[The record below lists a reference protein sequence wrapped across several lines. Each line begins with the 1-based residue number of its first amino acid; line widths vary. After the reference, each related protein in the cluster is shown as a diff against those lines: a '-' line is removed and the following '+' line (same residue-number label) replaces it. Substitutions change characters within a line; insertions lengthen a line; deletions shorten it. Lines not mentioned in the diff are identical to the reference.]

1 MQKEHDQN
9 AELIESLSKEI
20 ADMSWLKDKEERR
33 LSDKQILAKQKAI
46 TTALTTESEQ
56 VNNDLLIAESRIKDL
71 ERQQKN
77 SNEQILDI
85 LTEKRKVDK
94 ENLEMEH
101 RLQGRGVTE
110 ADQKRLQFE
119 AEREQITRLKT
130 GLEYKNEQAQ
140 MMLEQLKQEEDLARN
155 MLDAKINA
163 EQEME
168 LLSEE
173 AAIVENKRAHN
184 REELLRLQIKYSQ
197 LQSQKEKQKTELAKL
212 TSSNETLGAQNADL
226 AKKNQKLDSDIQSLI
241 QRIDL
246 NTLLKEVDVEELKLL
261 AVNNEHMNMAFMNM
275 INRWDVIKRMDAKE

>member
-1 MQKEHDQN
+1 MKDSHDKN
-9 AELIESLSKEI
+9 AEMIEILTKEI
-20 ADMSWLKDKEERR
+20 ADMAWIKDKEERR

-119 AEREQITRLKT
+119 AEREQITRLKYS
-130 GLEYKNEQAQ
+130 LEYKNEQAQ
-140 MMLEQLKQEEDLARN
+140 MMLDQLKQEEDLARD
-155 MLDAKINA
+155 MLDKKISA
-163 EQEME
+163 EQTME
-168 LLSEE
+168 LLTEDAS
-173 AAIVENKRAHN
+173 IIENKRAHN
-184 REELLRLQIKYSQ
+184 REELLR
-197 LQSQKEKQKTELAKL
+197 
-212 TSSNETLGAQNADL
+212 
-226 AKKNQKLDSDIQSLI
+226 
-241 QRIDL
+241 
-246 NTLLKEVDVEELKLL
+246 
-261 AVNNEHMNMAFMNM
+261 
-275 INRWDVIKRMDAKE
+275 

>member
-1 MQKEHDQN
+1 
-9 AELIESLSKEI
+9 
-20 ADMSWLKDKEERR
+20 
-33 LSDKQILAKQKAI
+33 
-46 TTALTTESEQ
+46 
-56 VNNDLLIAESRIKDL
+56 
-71 ERQQKN
+71 
-77 SNEQILDI
+77 
-85 LTEKRKVDK
+85 
-94 ENLEMEH
+94 MEH

-130 GLEYKNEQAQ
+130 GLEYKNEMAQ

-173 AAIVENKRAHN
+173 AAVVENKRAHN

-197 LQSQKEKQKTELAKL
+197 LQSQKEKQKTELNKL
-212 TSSNETLGAQNADL
+212 TSSNESLGVQNTDL
-226 AKKNQKLDSDIQSLI
+226 AKKNQKLDSEIQSLI

-275 INRWDVIKRMDAKE
+275 INRWDVIKRLDAKE

>member
-1 MQKEHDQN
+1 VIKQAKHFTGKRDKIHKEMQKEHDQN

-110 ADQKRLQFE
+110 TDQKRLQFE

-184 REELLRLQIKYSQ
+184 REELLRLQIKYS
-197 LQSQKEKQKTELAKL
+197 
-212 TSSNETLGAQNADL
+212 
-226 AKKNQKLDSDIQSLI
+226 
-241 QRIDL
+241 
-246 NTLLKEVDVEELKLL
+246 
-261 AVNNEHMNMAFMNM
+261 
-275 INRWDVIKRMDAKE
+275 

>member
-1 MQKEHDQN
+1 
-9 AELIESLSKEI
+9 
-20 ADMSWLKDKEERR
+20 
-33 LSDKQILAKQKAI
+33 
-46 TTALTTESEQ
+46 
-56 VNNDLLIAESRIKDL
+56 
-71 ERQQKN
+71 
-77 SNEQILDI
+77 
-85 LTEKRKVDK
+85 
-94 ENLEMEH
+94 MEH

-130 GLEYKNEQAQ
+130 GLEYKNEMAQ

-173 AAIVENKRAHN
+173 AAVVENKRAHN

-197 LQSQKEKQKTELAKL
+197 LQSQKEKQKTELNKL
-212 TSSNETLGAQNADL
+212 TSSNESLGVQNTDL
-226 AKKNQKLDSDIQSLI
+226 AKKNQKLDSEIQSLI

-275 INRWDVIKRMDAKE
+275 INRWDVIKRDQSKE

>member
-1 MQKEHDQN
+1 
-9 AELIESLSKEI
+9 
-20 ADMSWLKDKEERR
+20 
-33 LSDKQILAKQKAI
+33 
-46 TTALTTESEQ
+46 
-56 VNNDLLIAESRIKDL
+56 
-71 ERQQKN
+71 
-77 SNEQILDI
+77 
-85 LTEKRKVDK
+85 
-94 ENLEMEH
+94 MEH

-130 GLEYKNEQAQ
+130 GLEYKNEMAQ

-197 LQSQKEKQKTELAKL
+197 LQSQKEKQRTELNKL
-212 TSSNETLGAQNADL
+212 TSSNESLG
-226 AKKNQKLDSDIQSLI
+226 
-241 QRIDL
+241 
-246 NTLLKEVDVEELKLL
+246 V
-261 AVNNEHMNMAFMNM
+261 
-275 INRWDVIKRMDAKE
+275 